1 MLGLEGAR
9 TVRDEFV
16 RWRNITKLD
25 PDREIPA
32 EKLDFVCS
40 SGTDA
45 LILGGTQGVT
55 RVKVAGLMKRLH
67 GCGLPVLIEV
77 STPEALLPGPY
88 GYLVPLVL
96 NSPDVHWIVGA
107 HQVALKRFG
116 GSFDWNQV
124 LAEGYVILNGDSA
137 VARLT
142 RAATSLGPDDVAAY
156 ARYAQRLLGLPILY
170 LEYSGTYGDPHLVRA
185 AREALENS
193 ASSGGTV
200 RGGSRLFYGGGIDS
214 AEKAAEMG
222 ALADTIVV
230 GNLIYGDR
238 WRALRET
245 VSAVKNPR

>member
-1 MLGLEGAR
+1 MRAEVL
-9 TVRDEFV
+9 
-16 RWRNITKLD
+16 RWRHIIKLD
-25 PDREIPA
+25 PDREISA
-32 EKLDFVCS
+32 ERLDFVCS

-55 RVKVAGLMKRLH
+55 RAKVAGLMKRLD

-77 STPEALLPGPY
+77 SAVEVLVPEAR
-88 GYLVPLVL
+88 GYLIPLVL
-96 NSPDVHWIVGA
+96 NSPEAHWVVGA
-107 HQVALKRFG
+107 HHSALKLFG
-116 GSFDWNQV
+116 WVIDWSRV

-142 RAATSLGPDDVAAY
+142 RAATALGPDDVAAY
-156 ARYAQRLLGLPILY
+156 AQYAERLLGLPILY